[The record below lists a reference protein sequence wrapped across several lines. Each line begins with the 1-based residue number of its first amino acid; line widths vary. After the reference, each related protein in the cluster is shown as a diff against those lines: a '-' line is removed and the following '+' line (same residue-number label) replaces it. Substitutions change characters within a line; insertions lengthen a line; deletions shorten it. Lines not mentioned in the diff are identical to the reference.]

1 MAGEY
6 TWALDA
12 ASGVFK
18 NHALSTDVLFAALA
32 KSKFQTFVKPIAGYG
47 KGKGDTITWPRIK
60 NLTEPTAG
68 TFNERDR
75 VPVDTFAMSTGSVT
89 VTYYGR
95 AVEFTDMSQLLSAF
109 DLKDAIQKKLRAQ
122 MTLTLD
128 TAAAAAFKTA
138 QISFAPTTLA
148 NGTFDTDGTPSTTAT
163 QNLTVAHLQVIRD
176 YMMDT
181 IHVPGWQ
188 GGDDYYCL
196 AATKACRGIRR
207 DPDFIEA
214 HKYSGAEYLETS
226 GKGPNGEI
234 GKVENIHIIE
244 VNHTNAL
251 SGTKGTGNVLGEA
264 VIFGDDAVV
273 MAVATDPELRVAIP
287 GEYGTQHG
295 IAWIGLLAYGID
307 WNTSTDGEARIIY
320 VTSA

>member
-1 MAGEY
+1 MATEY

-12 ASGVFK
+12 ASGTFK
-18 NHALSTDVLFAALA
+18 NHALSADVRFAALA
-32 KSKFQTFVKPIAGYG
+32 KSKFQTFVKPEPGYG
-47 KGKGDTITWPRIK
+47 KKKGDTITIPRIK
-60 NLTEPTAG
+60 NLTEPSSG

-75 VPVDTFAMSTGSVT
+75 VPVDTFSMSTVAIT
-89 VTYYGR
+89 VSYYGR
-95 AVEFTDMSQLLSAF
+95 AVEFSDMSQLLSSF

-138 QISFAPTTLA
+138 KISFAPTSLA

-181 IHVPGWQ
+181 IHVPGYQ
-188 GGDDYYCL
+188 GGDDFYCL

-214 HKYSGAEYLETS
+214 HKYSGPDYLV
-226 GKGPNGEI
+226 NGEI

-264 VIFGDDAVV
+264 VIFGDDAVA
-273 MAVATDPELRVAIP
+273 MAVAQDPELRVAIP

-295 IAWIGLLAYGID
+295 IAWIGLLAYGLIWD
-307 WNTSTDGEARIIY
+307 TSNDGEARVIY

>member
-1 MAGEY
+1 MAAEF

-12 ASGVFK
+12 TSGTFK
-18 NHALSTDVLFAALA
+18 NHALSSKLREAALA
-32 KSKFQTFVKPIAGYG
+32 KSKFMTFVQAEPGYG
-47 KGKGDTITWPRIK
+47 KRKGDTITIPRIK
-60 NLTEPTAG
+60 NLTEPTSG
-68 TFNERDR
+68 KFNERDR
-75 VPVDTFAMSTGSVT
+75 VPVDTFSMSTVAIT

-95 AVEFTDMSQLLSAF
+95 AVEFTDMSQLLSSF

-128 TAAAAAFKTA
+128 TAIAAAFKTA
-138 QISFAPTTLA
+138 KISFIPTSLA

-181 IHVPGWQ
+181 IHVPGYG

-214 HKYSGAEYLETS
+214 HKYSGPTYLVT
-226 GKGPNGEI
+226 GEI
-234 GKVENIHIIE
+234 GKIENIHIIE

-251 SGTKGTGNVLGEA
+251 SGSKGSGSVLGEA
-264 VIFGDDAVV
+264 MVFGDDAVA
-273 MAVATDPELRVAIP
+273 MAVAQDPELRAAIP
-287 GEYGTQHG
+287 GNYGLQHG
-295 IAWIGLLAYGID
+295 VAWIGLMEYGLIWD
-307 WNTSTDGEARIIY
+307 TANDGEARVIY